1 MSLIIIWE
9 EIILNDVKLKDLYM
23 GLPDGEVE
31 ARDKR
36 FQELF
41 FDPNNKYNEIINS
54 NEKFLIIGSK
64 GTGKTYL
71 SKYIVEQ
78 SPSKQTCII
87 VDPKNFWICK
97 LINID
102 EQELTNDYISVLCKW
117 FLLYEIANSLLNK
130 HRWLKHLPRCKLN
143 KLRKFMLEY
152 NDDTFYKIVSLSTTN
167 NQEITGNLSHGI
179 SHSDKLQTSN
189 FQHSAGIKTS
199 DGVSYESTRKRF
211 FDLID
216 YFEQLVFDCFQIN
229 DHLLIILDDLDELKK
244 EAGEQSENIIYNLIT
259 AAKKYN
265 FYFNSRAKSLKII
278 MLLRS
283 DILNKMQ
290 GNHPNLNKI
299 KTSCSIDLYWLLD
312 STHDKWDH
320 PLISMIFHKIRAS
333 CEPYK
338 NRSNKELFEI
348 LFPESIDKKNPLDF
362 LLDHSLGRPRDIVT
376 FLNCAKKEFPERTCC
391 SATVLKETRKIYATD
406 FYNEM
411 LNQASFYKSSAYST
425 QCLKLIAGIKRPS
438 FSYSDIQTLYEE
450 NRTSYSEID
459 NLDDALHFLYE
470 LGAIGN
476 AWKSKKGKHRTCW
489 YYKIDAIDEVD
500 LSQNFTIYYGLRKK
514 FSL

>member
-9 EIILNDVKLKDLYM
+9 KIILNDVKLKDLYM

-244 EAGEQSENIIYNLIT
+244 EAGNKAKILYII
-259 AAKKYN
+259 
-265 FYFNSRAKSLKII
+265 
-278 MLLRS
+278 
-283 DILNKMQ
+283 
-290 GNHPNLNKI
+290 
-299 KTSCSIDLYWLLD
+299 
-312 STHDKWDH
+312 
-320 PLISMIFHKIRAS
+320 
-333 CEPYK
+333 
-338 NRSNKELFEI
+338 
-348 LFPESIDKKNPLDF
+348 
-362 LLDHSLGRPRDIVT
+362 
-376 FLNCAKKEFPERTCC
+376 
-391 SATVLKETRKIYATD
+391 
-406 FYNEM
+406 
-411 LNQASFYKSSAYST
+411 
-425 QCLKLIAGIKRPS
+425 
-438 FSYSDIQTLYEE
+438 
-450 NRTSYSEID
+450 
-459 NLDDALHFLYE
+459 
-470 LGAIGN
+470 
-476 AWKSKKGKHRTCW
+476 
-489 YYKIDAIDEVD
+489 
-500 LSQNFTIYYGLRKK
+500 
-514 FSL
+514 